1 MGNGADSDGD
11 VFKAA
16 ESNAEEYAQQERS
29 QKLAFMQTIAQQYNI
44 GDGLKALDK
53 VSAFDRENAKR
64 DKDLQ
69 VALGATD
76 FAEYMA
82 QEAPRRNR
90 ERESLA
96 TAAYNEA
103 KVAQDQMNLQDI
115 ADEAQRFEM
124 EDATRTLAD
133 YSTELSTDLERHNE
147 FSAVVDTADDTSADT
162 MELIGSNP
170 DFSDDEKELMK
181 ASAQSDFALAK
192 GAAGK
197 MSTDAQ
203 KANQERARIAL
214 EKRRASVRDDL
225 AYKAFVNRYG
235 FLKSLG
241 KDDVTAF
248 AMAKQSTKKTVETYL
263 KNLIT
268 KGNSQDVLSMLDGFE
283 KDIKDSFVASRNEV
297 GPDGKKINPLGKID
311 PRAGAYLTL
320 TDIANLRKAAYQG
333 LDDAI
338 NESKRKAQR
347 TQDGLLTNKIAVNE
361 KIDKHFA
368 NINLADGTVGM
379 TNERRDAQYKEIWN
393 EIKKL
398 DDAGLDDAGALFLKL
413 SNGTLAR
420 QKYSESTRRK
430 LELEAAR
437 NKKAMTKAE
446 LQAQEAR
453 LKENIKRLIENLTAK
468 EKVKLERKGED
479 GKPQVYEVEMSANE
493 MIQMYI
499 EIARMNDLCK
509 GDEWTKIYKE
519 HGNAER
525 NLAIVNQVMNEMF
538 EFPVEES
545 SYGSKKKGEWGD
557 RAEGSGTMLT
567 FALADHAGVKCT
579 NVYGEGMRVKTKQGN
594 PLSFWGNEKPDWITG
609 TVIAEMVAQGVKY
622 LNDFAPADGQKAIEA
637 IRQFWGES
645 LKKARLEKDCTAMQ
659 NAMIRNLTQGLDY
672 MRSGQVSGGM
682 VGGKLRFAKGNV
694 TRRQIHELAMLTDIG
709 QNVKTAQKNYNTA
722 AQNYDIMLEAAKDN
736 AAEQQYINGI
746 SLETE

>member
-1 MGNGADSDGD
+1 METTEYTYE
-11 VFKAA
+11 AA
-16 ESNAEEYAQQERS
+16 EASAEEREQLALAQQGEFAKTVAADYDIADGIDAPM
-29 QKLAFMQTIAQQYNI
+29 KLR
-44 GDGLKALDK
+44 
-53 VSAFDRENAKR
+53 AFDAENAKR
-64 DKDLQ
+64 DDEMK
-69 VALGATD
+69 VALGKTD
-76 FAEYMA
+76 FATYMA
-82 QEAPRRNR
+82 QEAPRRHR
-90 ERESLA
+90 EREKIA
-96 TAAYNEA
+96 TAARSEVT
-103 KVAQDQMNLQDI
+103 VAEDQMNKRAIEEEQK
-115 ADEAQRFEM
+115 RFTE
-124 EDATRTLAD
+124 EDSLSSMAD
-133 YSTELSTDLERHNE
+133 YSSEMAANYDRHGRFSSVLSASDQMTSDAIKLIEDDNSIDAEEKSARIAKIKGGLVAAKAEVGSANTAAHDEIERKRREAVARRANLIREDL
-147 FSAVVDTADDTSADT
+147 
-162 MELIGSNP
+162 
-170 DFSDDEKELMK
+170 
-181 ASAQSDFALAK
+181 
-192 GAAGK
+192 
-197 MSTDAQ
+197 AQ
-203 KANQERARIAL
+203 KAF
-214 EKRRASVRDDL
+214 AS
-225 AYKAFVNRYG
+225 RYG
-235 FLKSLG
+235 FLKSCG

-248 AMAKQSTKKTVETYL
+248 AMAKSYTRETVINHV
-263 KNLIT
+263 KAMI
-268 KGNSQDVLSMLDGFE
+268 GRGDMRSMLPILDLLEADVRNGFA
-283 KDIKDSFVASRNEV
+283 ASKKELAE
-297 GPDGKKINPLGKID
+297 DGKTLKYPEGKID

-320 TDIANLRKAAYQG
+320 TDIASLRKAAYQG

-347 TQDGLLTNKIAVNE
+347 IQDGLLTDKIAVNE
-361 KIDKHFA
+361 KIDKHLA

-453 LKENIKRLIENLTAK
+453 LKENIKRLVENPTAK

-538 EFPVEES
+538 EFPVKGS
-545 SYGSKKKGEWGD
+545 SYGRSQYGSQWGD
-557 RAEGSGTMLT
+557 RPAGSGTMLT

-694 TRRQIHELAMLTDIG
+694 TRRQIHEMAMLTDIG